1 MSPVKANEIG
11 TGGNVVVVVVDVV
24 VVDVLVVDVVDS
36 SMTEAGAVP
45 VVTFGSAASV
55 ETVP

>member
-11 TGGNVVVVVVDVV
+11 TGGNVVVVVDVV

>member
-11 TGGNVVVVVVDVV
+11 TGGNVVVVDVEVLDVDVV
-24 VVDVLVVDVVDS
+24 VSATIEVGVV
-36 SMTEAGAVP
+36 TPG
-45 VVTFGSAASV
+45 TFGSTASV

>member
-11 TGGNVVVVVVDVV
+11 TGGNVVVVVV
-24 VVDVLVVDVVDS
+24 VVDVVVLD
-36 SMTEAGAVP
+36 VD
-45 VVTFGSAASV
+45 VVVSATIEVGVVTPGTFGSTASV

>member
-11 TGGNVVVVVVDVV
+11 TGGNVVVVVDVV
-24 VVDVLVVDVVDS
+24 VVDVLVVDVVVS
-36 SMTEAGAVP
+36 STTEAGAVP

-55 ETVP
+55 ETIP

>member
-11 TGGNVVVVVVDVV
+11 TGGNVVVVVLVVVDVDVLEVDVV
-24 VVDVLVVDVVDS
+24 VSLMSEVAVV
-36 SMTEAGAVP
+36 TPG
-45 VVTFGSAASV
+45 TFGSIAGV

>member
-11 TGGNVVVVVVDVV
+11 TGGNVVVVDVV